1 MIPATN
7 AAQLSMLISRG
18 TLMYVLTIGS
28 LSVIMYS
35 FGVSGETEC
44 SRASAERPKR
54 RRQRGPWMRWRR
66 VMMRRGRFGGEDE
79 VEELVRV
86 EEEVDVER

>member
-1 MIPATN
+1 
-7 AAQLSMLISRG
+7 MLISRG
-18 TLMYVLTIGS
+18 TLIYVLTSGS

-44 SRASAERPKR
+44 SRASAARPKR
-54 RRQRGPWMRWRR
+54 SRQRGPWIRCSR

-79 VEELVRV
+79 VEELERA
-86 EEEVDVER
+86 EEEVEVER